1 MIATEFGTGQ
11 VFLSMMW
18 FFLFFIWI
26 WVLVRVFAD
35 IVSSRDLSG
44 WGKALWTVFVIV
56 LPYLGVF
63 VYLVAR
69 GEKMHEHA
77 ADAAQAQDA
86 ANPQYIQSAVGQNGR
101 SPADEVTKLAALRA
115 QGVIDDAEFDRAK
128 AKALS

>member
-1 MIATEFGTGQ
+1 
-11 VFLSMMW
+11 MMW